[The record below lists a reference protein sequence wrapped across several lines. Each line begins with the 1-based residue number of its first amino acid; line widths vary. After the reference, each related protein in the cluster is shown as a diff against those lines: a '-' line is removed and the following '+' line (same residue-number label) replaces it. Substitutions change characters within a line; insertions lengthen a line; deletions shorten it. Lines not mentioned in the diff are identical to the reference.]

1 MRKTINRI
9 PREDKKSA
17 TPITTSGKRLG
28 ASKFENARIPVFTV
42 VDDEEYFFEVED
54 F

>member
-9 PREDKKSA
+9 PREDKNSA
-17 TPITTSGKRLG
+17 TLSTTSGKRFG
-28 ASKFENARIPVFTV
+28 TAKYDVARIPVFTV

-54 F
+54 V

>member
-1 MRKTINRI
+1 MRKDTIKQSKADNEPCSWKI
-9 PREDKKSA
+9 ANKKSL
-17 TPITTSGKRLG
+17 INKL
-28 ASKFENARIPVFTV
+28 PVFNT